1 MMTGDDVVRDER
13 TLSVENASYRWG
25 YLFLAYGVLLIA
37 AYRGLVQ
44 RVASWELLALVIVS
58 GLVTTLY
65 QGRYRVLSGR
75 WAAVAL
81 GAVILAAL
89 LGVGIVFL
97 D

>member
-1 MMTGDDVVRDER
+1 MTGDDVVRDER

-65 QGRYRVLSGR
+65 QGRYRVLSRR

-89 LGVGIVFL
+89 LGAEIVFL
-97 D
+97 N

>member
-1 MMTGDDVVRDER
+1 MTGDDVVRDER

-25 YLFLAYGVLLIA
+25 YVFLAYGVLLIA

-65 QGRYRVLSGR
+65 QGRYKVLSGR

-89 LGVGIVFL
+89 LGAGIVL
-97 D
+97 LE

>member
-1 MMTGDDVVRDER
+1 MTGDDVVRDER

-89 LGVGIVFL
+89 LGAGIVFL

>member
-81 GAVILAAL
+81 GALILAAL

>member
-1 MMTGDDVVRDER
+1 MTVDEVVRDER

-89 LGVGIVFL
+89 LGAGIVFL